1 MEPDDIPL
9 PQTSEII
16 NPDVPLIKTTS
27 LYVFNNCIKRHL
39 ELLTVINFY
48 IVSKV
53 SSVLISVKNIQ
64 KISQKYPQI
73 MDFYEK
79 RQNNEHFPASN
90 AIDFGKKA

>member
-1 MEPDDIPL
+1 MFFSWMKPAADDIPL

-27 LYVFNNCIKRHL
+27 LFVFNNFIKRHL
-39 ELLTVINFY
+39 ELLTIIDFY

-53 SSVLISVKNIQ
+53 SSVLTSVKNIQ
-64 KISQKYPQI
+64 MKISQRYPQI

-79 RQNNEHFPASN
+79 RQ
-90 AIDFGKKA
+90 KK